1 MVKRAILIGST
12 YHGNGKKSELEG
24 VFTDII
30 TRRNNLI
37 DSFGYKSENIIM
49 LTDKY
54 MLYPDL
60 FEDYTQDYKT
70 IMIQGSKVMYS
81 SKTNI
86 KYIISKMI
94 EESREDDEL
103 FVQFAGHGIQKS
115 QNVWNKKESD
125 NKDEVY
131 LALNNRG
138 ELENLTD
145 NELFTLFNPT
155 PCKTIVI
162 FDNCHS
168 ATIMDAPDVI
178 SYDMQ
183 NNKLVMRNENNNNSF
198 NKNIIIISGA
208 RDKDWSYDGT
218 DYISLQR
225 NGIFTQSLIESQ
237 RKILESK
244 KEIRA
249 GKLLGESTKWLYAY
263 HNNTSLQL
271 PHISGNFESIKDVEE
286 YIIYSKKCE
295 NITEREVVVNNK
307 SDTIE
312 SDTIESD
319 TNKILIDI
327 MKNLLKKYF

>member
-24 VFTDII
+24 VFADII
-30 TRRNNLI
+30 NRRNNLI

-54 MLYPDL
+54 MLHPDL

-70 IMIQGSKVMYS
+70 ITIQGSKVMYS

-115 QNVWNKKESD
+115 QNIWNKKESD

-145 NELFTLFNPT
+145 NELFTL
-155 PCKTIVI
+155 
-162 FDNCHS
+162 
-168 ATIMDAPDVI
+168 
-178 SYDMQ
+178 
-183 NNKLVMRNENNNNSF
+183 L
-198 NKNIIIISGA
+198 
-208 RDKDWSYDGT
+208 
-218 DYISLQR
+218 
-225 NGIFTQSLIESQ
+225 
-237 RKILESK
+237 
-244 KEIRA
+244 
-249 GKLLGESTKWLYAY
+249 
-263 HNNTSLQL
+263 
-271 PHISGNFESIKDVEE
+271 
-286 YIIYSKKCE
+286 
-295 NITEREVVVNNK
+295 
-307 SDTIE
+307 
-312 SDTIESD
+312 
-319 TNKILIDI
+319 
-327 MKNLLKKYF
+327 